1 MLGTAKTNA
10 LCAEGKCLR
19 GIVRGIGV
27 GTHIENAELVCPVH
41 QAVKVAGNCGSSR
54 LDLFA
59 VDVAGGAVDGDP
71 VAFFEGLAGELKL
84 LVCLVHLDCAAAGDA
99 AGAHA
104 AGNDS
109 RVGGH
114 AAANGQNALCVVH
127 ALDVLGAGLQ
137 TDQDDLMTSLCP
149 VGRGLCR
156 EDDLA
161 ACRAG
166 GGGKTGADNLCL
178 LEGSCVERRVQQRV
192 EALRVDHGDGFFF
205 GDHALVDQIAGDLHC
220 GGSGAPAVTGL
231 EHVEL
236 LVFDGELHVLHVA
249 VVILELCADVGK
261 LLVSLGHDLR
271 QLVDGLRGADACDD
285 VFALCVHQ
293 ELAEQLLLAGRRVTG
308 EGNARAGGVA
318 GVAED
323 HGLDVDSGAPVGG
336 DVVHAAVVDCAGVV
350 PGAEDRLD
358 GAHQL
363 DLRVL
368 RELFAELFLIFCL
381 ELLGKLLEVVC
392 GQLGVE
398 RDASGFLHLVDE
410 LLEVFLADFHNDVGE
425 HLDEAAVGVV
435 NKALELRIGV
445 ACDHCSND
453 IVVKTQI
460 QDGIHHTGH
469 GSACAGADGNE
480 QGVGEIAKLLAVDL
494 LHDLDVLHDLSHDL
508 VVDLAAI
515 LIVLGAGF
523 GGDGEALRHRQAYVG
538 HLCKVCTLAAKQLAH
553 VGIAFGKQIHIL
565 FAHCFLPFYNK

>member
-1 MLGTAKTNA
+1 MLGTGQADA
-10 LCAEGKCLR
+10 LCAQLTSLAR
-19 GIVRGIGV
+19 IVRGVGIGADLEAAILV
-27 GTHIENAELVCPVH
+27 SPAHDAAELACDGGVNGGDD
-41 QAVKVAGNCGSSR
+41 AVV
-54 LDLFA
+54 DLT
-59 VDVAGGAVDGDP
+59 GGAVDGDV
-71 VAFFEGLAGELKL
+71 VALVVDLACQLEL
-84 LVCLVHLDCAAAGDA
+84 LVLLVHLYLAAAGDA
-99 AGAHA
+99 ALAHA
-104 AGNDS
+104 AGDNC
-109 RVGGH
+109 RVAGH
-114 AAANGQNALCVVH
+114 TAANGQDALCSLH
-127 ALDVLGAGLQ
+127 ALDILGAGLETNQ
-137 TDQDDLMTSLCP
+137 NDLFLALVPGFCVFS
-149 VGRGLCR
+149 G

-161 ACRAG
+161 AGCAG
-166 GGGKTGADNLCL
+166 GCAEALADRSCG
-178 LEGSCVERRVQQRV
+178 LEGGSVELRV
-192 EALRVDHGDGFFF
+192 EQSVEVSRVDHQNGLLLV
-205 GDHALVDQIAGDLHC
+205 DHALVNEVARDLESRL
-220 GGSGAPAVTGL
+220 SGTLAVAAL

-236 LVFDGELHVLHVA
+236 AVLDGELHVLHVA
-249 VVILELCADVGK
+249 VVLLKDVADLDEVGICLGELLCH
-261 LLVSLGHDLR
+261 LG
-271 QLVDGLRGADACDD
+271 DGHRGADAGDD
-285 VFALCVHQ
+285 VFALCVDE
-293 ELAEQLLLAGRRVTG
+293 ELAHQLLLAGCGVTG
-308 EGNARAGGVA
+308 ESDAGA
-318 GVAED
+318 GILVQVAEY
-323 HGLDVDSGAPVGG
+323 HGHDVDCSTPRVG
-336 DVVHAAVVDCAGVV
+336 DVIVTTVDICSGVV
-350 PGAEDRLD
+350 PRTENGTD
-358 GAHQL
+358 GFVKL
-363 DLRVL
+363 NLRVGGEVL
-368 RELFAELFLIFCL
+368 ADLLLVLSL
-381 ELLGKLLEVVC
+381 ELLCELLEVCSAKLMV
-392 GQLGVE
+392 GL
-398 RDASGFLHLVDE
+398 DTLGFLHLVDE